1 MSTSAATALR
11 SINPVDGSLIQEWE
25 AMDAASVDTTI
36 ELASSAWLSWRKM
49 SFAERA
55 DCFKRLAQLFRDR
68 QQEFASLMTREMGK
82 PISQSLAES
91 QKCGWVCD
99 YFADHAEELLADVPL
114 PSDDREAFATFQ
126 PIGVIY
132 AIMPWNFPFWQVLR
146 SAAPTMMA
154 GNAFLLKHSPN
165 VTGCAMA
172 IEACFAA
179 CGFPEHLFRTLV
191 IDLDLSPRVIEHPL
205 VQGVTL
211 TGSERAGRIVG
222 AQAGAAIK
230 KSVLELGGSDPY
242 VILEDADLEEAAKL
256 CVSSRM
262 LNNGQVCI
270 SAKRFIVSDSIHQ
283 EFTDHVVSLMQE
295 YDMRNPED
303 ETCRLG
309 PLAREDLRD
318 HHHDQVVR
326 SVEAGATL
334 LMGGTMPSQE
344 GWWYPATI
352 LSDVVPETPAFEEE
366 LFGPT
371 AVIIKATDEA
381 DAVMLAND
389 SRYGLGGAV
398 FTRDLEHGRKLA
410 REQMNVGCCAVNGFV
425 KSDPRLPFGGTGD
438 SGYGRELGPFGIQ
451 EFVNI
456 KTVVVS

>member
-1 MSTSAATALR
+1 MDAVTVDQTIQSASAA
-11 SINPVDGSLIQEWE
+11 WE
-25 AMDAASVDTTI
+25 HWRDLPFQDRAA
-36 ELASSAWLSWRKM
+36 
-49 SFAERA
+49 
-55 DCFKRLAQLFRDR
+55 CFRQLAQVFRDR
-68 QQEFASLMTREMGK
+68 QDEFASLMTREMGK

-99 YFADHAEELLADVPL
+99 YFAEHAEELLADVPL
-114 PSDDREAFATFQ
+114 PSDDREAFAAFRPT
-126 PIGVIY
+126 GVIY

-154 GNAFLLKHSPN
+154 GNAMVLKHSPN

-172 IEACFAA
+172 IESCFNE
-179 CGFPEHLFRTLV
+179 CGFPEHLFRTMV
-191 IDLDLSPRVIEHPL
+191 IDLDLSPQVIQHPL
-205 VQGVTL
+205 ISGVTL

-222 AQAGAAIK
+222 SQAGAAIK

-242 VILEDADLEEAAKL
+242 VILEDADLEQAAQL

-270 SAKRFIVSDSIHQ
+270 SAKRFIAVESIRD
-283 EFTDHVVSLMQE
+283 EFTGHVMSLMQQ
-295 YDMRNPED
+295 YQMQTPED
-303 ETCRLG
+303 PGCQLG

-318 HHHDQVVR
+318 QHHDQVVR
-326 SVEAGATL
+326 SVQAGATL
-334 LMGGTMPSQE
+334 VMGGTIPSRD
-344 GWWYPATI
+344 GWWYPASMLT
-352 LSDVVPETPAFEEE
+352 DVTAGMPAFDEE

-371 AVIIKATDEA
+371 AVIIGASDEEEA
-381 DAVMLAND
+381 IRLANL

-398 FTRDLEHGRKLA
+398 FTRDLERGRELA
-410 REQMNVGCCAVNGFV
+410 RERIDVGCCAVNGFV